1 MSVGNMIEQ
10 IQNDFGGLALEIV
23 NDREELTLV
32 IKKKDAIDVLLSL
45 NESYQFNQLID
56 ICGVDYASYGQS
68 DWKTDSAT
76 ATGFSRGSMH
86 QADSFSVTQHGCR
99 FGVSYHLLSLSLNAR
114 IRVRV
119 MLKEDDLIVPTAL
132 NIWPSAEWA
141 EREVFDMYGVL
152 FDGHPDLRRV
162 LTDYGF
168 IGHPFRKDFPVSGHV
183 EMRYDENLKRVVY
196 GPVEIEPRI
205 NVARVIR
212 KDNRYADL
220 SQEGEK

>member
-1 MSVGNMIEQ
+1 MVMKDMSDQ
-10 IQNDFGGLALEIV
+10 IQKDFGEISLELI
-23 NDREELTLV
+23 DKHGELTLV
-32 IKKKDAIDVLLSL
+32 INKKDMIQVLSTL
-45 NESYQFNQLID
+45 NESYQFNQLVD
-56 ICGVDYASYGQS
+56 VCGVDYATYGQS
-68 DWKTDSAT
+68 DWKTESAT

-86 QADSFSVTQHGCR
+86 QLNDFPVKIHGCR
-99 FGVSYHLLSLSLNAR
+99 FGVSYHLLSLSMNAR
-114 IRVRV
+114 LRVRV
-119 MLKEDDLIVPTAL
+119 MLDENDLIVPTVL

-141 EREVFDMYGVL
+141 EREVFDMFGVL
-152 FDGHPDLRRV
+152 FDGHPDLRRI